1 MNPLGALFIILGVL
15 LIIVGFTGSYHNVLQ
30 SLKKL

>member
-15 LIIVGFTGSYHNVLQ
+15 IIIMALKGSYSQVFTQ
-30 SLKKL
+30 LKKM

>member
-1 MNPLGALFIILGVL
+1 MNPMALLFIILGVL
-15 LIIVGFTGSYHNVLQ
+15 MIIVGFTGSYHNVLG